1 MRIAII
7 GGGLDML
14 TLPQTLRKWSNL
26 IDCYLVDRHANAMF
40 NGKSLKE
47 LLNDAKILNFLV
59 KDELDFRAK
68 ISDKHYDLIFGLGP
82 AWIISR
88 KTLSLAN
95 LWININAIPLP
106 RYMGG
111 AHSTWQLL
119 NDDNS
124 GSILFQEIDFPVDKG
139 KIFAKFDFS
148 YTKEQASPEA
158 RLRENS
164 RQLLLNL
171 ETVMNEIIEGKHDSA
186 SYLDFSQA
194 EYWPRLS
201 TEIHGWI
208 DWGWTSVEIIR
219 FIGAFGDP
227 YEGAKT
233 ELMGHVVYFRHA
245 HMLEERTFHPFTAGT
260 IVRHQS
266 NHGVDVAVTDGIIR
280 LNALIP
286 EALRRKSLRGLR
298 FHTPIDKLEIAKTT
312 NLFSKDM

>member
-14 TLPQTLRKWSNL
+14 TLPHALRKWSHI
-26 IDCYLVDRHANAMF
+26 IDCYLVDRHANAII
-40 NGKSLKE
+40 NGKSLLE
-47 LLNDAKILNFLV
+47 LLNDAQIPNFLV
-59 KDELDFRAK
+59 EDELDLQSK
-68 ISDKHYDLIFGLGP
+68 IGDKHYDLIFGLGP

-88 KTLSLAN
+88 KTLGLAN
-95 LWININAIPLP
+95 LWININSIPLP

-119 NDDNS
+119 NEDDS
-124 GSILFQEIDFPVDKG
+124 GSIVFQEIDFPVDQG
-139 KIFAKFDFS
+139 KILAKFDFS

-171 ETVMNEIIEGKHDSA
+171 ETAMIGIIEGKHDSTRF
-186 SYLDFSQA
+186 LDLSQA

-201 TEIHGWI
+201 TKIHGWV
-208 DWGWTSVEIIR
+208 DWGWTSVEIVR
-219 FIGAFGDP
+219 FIAAFGEP

-245 HMLEERTFHPFTAGT
+245 HMLEERTFHPFSAGT
-260 IVRHQS
+260 IVRHQP
-266 NHGVDVAVTDGIIR
+266 NGGIDVAVTDGIIR
-280 LNALIP
+280 LNVLIP
-286 EALRRKSLRGLR
+286 EALPRKSLKGLR

-312 NLFSKDM
+312 NLFSTDM